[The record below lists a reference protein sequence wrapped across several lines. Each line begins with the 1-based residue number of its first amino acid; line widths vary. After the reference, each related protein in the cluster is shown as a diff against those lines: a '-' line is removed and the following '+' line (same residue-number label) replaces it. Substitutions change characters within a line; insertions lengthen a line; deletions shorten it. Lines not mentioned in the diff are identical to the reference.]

1 MTISLRH
8 CVREAQHGNH
18 EAVLFL
24 LREFEPLIRKYVKK
38 YYVYYESLEEAIS
51 TADHAIVDCIFTFD
65 LNKKDN
71 QNDYR
76 KNNVQRRL
84 YTTPLN
90 MKAIGNNVIGN
101 ASRKTSSN
109 RISSPIFPITGRPR
123 KKKHRNTAY

>member
-24 LREFEPLIRKYVKK
+24 LREFEPLIRPRLTMYSAK
-38 YYVYYESLEEAIS
+38 SW
-51 TADHAIVDCIFTFD
+51 
-65 LNKKDN
+65 
-71 QNDYR
+71 Q
-76 KNNVQRRL
+76 L

-109 RISSPIFPITGRPR
+109 RISSPIFPIIGLRR
-123 KKKHRNTAY
+123 KKQHRNTAC